1 MLRTF
6 LVFDERGSQE
16 ALTIIILQAED
27 VFRHLSLDSYK

>member
-16 ALTIIILQAED
+16 ALTVIILQAED
-27 VFRHLSLDSYK
+27 VSHHLALDNYK